1 MPRFDSQAPPDL
13 GRSGYRLVR
22 TPAAHALTAHVISD
36 RLIGCP
42 THFVGNRTIPCER
55 PSCDPCESGVPWR
68 WHGYLAIVIDATQ
81 EIVIFET
88 TAKASAA
95 FVDYYERMNT
105 TRGCHMKAQ
114 RVNGKHNGR
123 VLIQCKPADLA
134 KIHLPESPN
143 VEKVLC
149 HIWNIP
155 ENQVN
160 KSDSMTRPPA
170 DNIEVDRD
178 RPELSPGRAL
188 SAERSINYAA
198 AIARRGN
205 GSKHDDPAA

>member
-1 MPRFDSQAPPDL
+1 MPRFDTQAPPDL
-13 GRSGYRLVR
+13 GRSGFRLVR
-22 TPAAHALTAHVISD
+22 TPAVHALTAHVLSE

-68 WHGYLAIVIDATQ
+68 WHGYLAIIIDATQ

-95 FVDYYERMNT
+95 FVDYFERMNT

-134 KIHLPESPN
+134 KIHLPESPD

-160 KSDSMTRPPA
+160 RGTSMKRPPA

-178 RPELSPGRAL
+178 RPEIPITPRIAD
-188 SAERSINYAA
+188 EPQNNYAA
-198 AIARRGN
+198 AVQRKSN
-205 GSKHDDPAA
+205 GSKRNDPTP